1 MIFIIGG
8 RGQGQNEYARKCLSK
23 MCGMYDKVHDREK
36 AQLERA
42 EQKTSEQELLE
53 KRMPTDKMST
63 DTDPGRKEM
72 RIADGQTDTPECALD
87 AELVL
92 NLHLFVKKVM
102 EREEN
107 PRDFIAELLRTE
119 PEIITMDEIGC
130 GIVPMDA
137 FDRKYRDEA
146 GIAGQMTA
154 SQAECMIRMICGI
167 PQKIR

>member
-23 MCGMYDKVHDREK
+23 MCGMHDKVYDREK
-36 AQLERA
+36 TQLEKA
-42 EQKTSEQELLE
+42 EQKISEQEISG
-53 KRMPTDKMST
+53 KKMAT
-63 DTDPGRKEM
+63 DTDIDPGRKKI

-146 GIAGQMTA
+146 GIVGQMTA
-154 SQAECMIRMICGI
+154 SQAECVIRMICGI
-167 PQKIR
+167 PQRIR